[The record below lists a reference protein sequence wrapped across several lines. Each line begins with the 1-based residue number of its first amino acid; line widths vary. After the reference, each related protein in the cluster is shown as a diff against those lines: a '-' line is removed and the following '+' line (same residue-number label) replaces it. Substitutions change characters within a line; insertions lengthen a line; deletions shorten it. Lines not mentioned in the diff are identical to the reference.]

1 MDAPRA
7 AVAALLVLASAM
19 PVTAGCG
26 DDSGSAREQLEW
38 LDTPTVIVPP
48 TLKTDRILRG
58 DVRNDSGDV
67 LRVEA
72 SKVRVYDNRGRRLKA
87 AATFAA
93 GYLHSLYPP
102 TRGPASLPDSEL
114 ERLGKIATIE
124 SGKTAQMTVSW
135 REPGGR
141 RTAAR
146 IDYGPGSLQIPPE
159 AVDRGDRDF

>member
-48 TLKTDRILRG
+48 TLRTDRILRG
-58 DVRNDSGDV
+58 DVRNDSGDA

-72 SKVRVYDNRGRRLKA
+72 SKVPK
-87 AATFAA
+87 
-93 GYLHSLYPP
+93 S
-102 TRGPASLPDSEL
+102 
-114 ERLGKIATIE
+114 
-124 SGKTAQMTVSW
+124 
-135 REPGGR
+135 
-141 RTAAR
+141 
-146 IDYGPGSLQIPPE
+146 
-159 AVDRGDRDF
+159 